1 MKTLAKAF
9 LIEWNSLV
17 SWLQVRWVFLCAIGY
32 LYTLHLCSRTIQWS
46 LDTSM
51 PCTSVVRWYSDL
63 LITSEIAVS
72 FQCSEAYAYKFVDLT
87 KLLKI
92 PQ

>member
-1 MKTLAKAF
+1 MKTLAKTF

-17 SWLQVRWVFLCAIGY
+17 SWLQVSWVFLCACRIP
-32 LYTLHLCSRTIQWS
+32 LFHSILLCISE
-46 LDTSM
+46 
-51 PCTSVVRWYSDL
+51 VRWYSDL

-72 FQCSEAYAYKFVDLT
+72 FEWNEAYAYKFVDLT

-92 PQ
+92 LQ